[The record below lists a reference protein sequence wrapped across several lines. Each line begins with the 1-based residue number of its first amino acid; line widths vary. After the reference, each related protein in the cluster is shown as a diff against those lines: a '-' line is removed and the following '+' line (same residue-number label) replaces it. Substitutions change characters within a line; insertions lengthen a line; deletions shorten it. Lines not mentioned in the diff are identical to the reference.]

1 MSVRIRL
8 SRVGKGAKK
17 RPFFRISVMD
27 RRKSRDGRVIEN
39 IGIYD
44 PTKEPA
50 LFRIDKEKFD
60 AWIKKGA
67 SVSETVA
74 RLAKAIKNS

>member
-17 RPFFRISVMD
+17 KPFFRVSVMD
-27 RRKSRDGRVIEN
+27 SAKSRDGRVIEN

-44 PTKEPA
+44 PTKKPL
-50 LFRIDKEKFD
+50 LFRINREKFD
-60 AWIKKGA
+60 SWIKKGA
-67 SVSETVA
+67 QPSETVVK
-74 RLAKAIKNS
+74 LLKKGVE